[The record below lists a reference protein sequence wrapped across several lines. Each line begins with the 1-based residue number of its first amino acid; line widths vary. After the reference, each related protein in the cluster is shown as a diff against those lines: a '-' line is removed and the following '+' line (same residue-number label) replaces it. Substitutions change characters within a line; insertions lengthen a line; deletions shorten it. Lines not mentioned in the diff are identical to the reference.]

1 MKKLTAW
8 VFLGLLLNACATQV
22 LAPPF
27 VDVKAVDKT
36 IVVEARY
43 FGHHNFLGRPVA
55 GYRASKCLL
64 TKPAAEA
71 IAKVQAD
78 LMSIGYSLKVYDCYR
93 PQKAVDDFV
102 AWSEDVADQKMK
114 AEFYPRVDKKDAFK
128 LGYIAAR
135 SGHSRGSTLDLTVI
149 KLPAVAS
156 AKWNDG
162 DKLLDCAAPRPKRF
176 ADNSIDMGTGYDCF
190 DDKAATASPGLSKEV
205 KTNRQLLKRAMEKHG
220 FENYE
225 KEWWHYTLKSEPYPD
240 TFHDFDVQ

>member
-43 FGHHNFLGRPVA
+43 FGHHNFLGRSVA

-71 IAKVQAD
+71 LAKVQAD
-78 LMSIGYSLKVYDCYR
+78 LVAIGYSLKVYDCYR

-156 AKWNDG
+156 AAWKDG
-162 DKLLDCAAPRPKRF
+162 DKLLDCAAPRSKRF

-205 KTNRQLLKRAMEKHG
+205 KSNRQLLKQAMEKHG